1 MKKGDN
7 MIVATTGTKNPDGE
21 FLVYHGPY
29 SQIIPAL
36 ARDGYSAVELHIAD
50 SREIDREELWALL
63 AEHHVALTSIGT
75 GSVYESRHYNLGD
88 RDPAIREAAVE
99 HLRQHM
105 LTARPLKALVII
117 GLVAGRFSDAD
128 SPEQFKENLKDS
140 LHKLDALA
148 AQYGVPLG
156 FEIMNRF
163 ESDYLTT
170 IAEGCAFLKEENFQ
184 SIKLH
189 LDTVHMNIEEADI
202 GAAIRSA
209 RGFVGHVHIADNDR
223 YYPSHG
229 HYNFYET
236 IKALDDIGYQGA
248 LALETN
254 HLPDYR
260 TSAVRSL
267 EYVGRVL
274 EKVKMERGTR

>member
-1 MKKGDN
+1 M
-7 MIVATTGTKNPDGE
+7 
-21 FLVYHGPY
+21 
-29 SQIIPAL
+29 
-36 ARDGYSAVELHIAD
+36 
-50 SREIDREELWALL
+50 
-63 AEHHVALTSIGT
+63 
-75 GSVYESRHYNLGD
+75 
-88 RDPAIREAAVE
+88 E

-148 AQYGVPLG
+148 VRYGVPLG

-170 IAEGCAFLKEENFQ
+170 IAEGCAFLREENFQ
-184 SIKLH
+184 TIKLH

-202 GAAIRSA
+202 GAAIRLA
-209 RGFVGHVHIADNDR
+209 RGMVGHVHIADNDR
-223 YYPSHG
+223 YYPGHG
-229 HYNFYET
+229 HYDFYET

-254 HLPDYR
+254 NLPDWR
-260 TSAVRSL
+260 TSAGKSL
-267 EYVGRVL
+267 AYMEQLLERV
-274 EKVKMERGTR
+274 KREREVE